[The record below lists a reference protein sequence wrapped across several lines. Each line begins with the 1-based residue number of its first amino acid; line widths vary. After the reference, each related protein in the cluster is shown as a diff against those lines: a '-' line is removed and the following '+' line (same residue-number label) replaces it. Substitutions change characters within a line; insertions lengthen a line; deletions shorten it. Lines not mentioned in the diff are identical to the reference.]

1 MALREIVI
9 LIATVITAS
18 LALYW
23 KKLDFQG
30 AISGIGLALI
40 IWAGIGESALIA
52 LFLFFI
58 LGTAASS
65 WQKERKKVMQLAEKN
80 DGERGISNVF
90 SNGGVAGLLSLGAL
104 IFPDHQYFLTVMA
117 ISSLSTACSDTLSS
131 ELGNVYGSK
140 YFSIVSLKTGKRG
153 IDGVV
158 SNEGLLFGLAGSAC
172 IGSLAFFYDMTM
184 TEFMIISIAG
194 FSGNIIDS
202 FLGATLQKKGRLSNN
217 QVNFWATLS
226 GAALSLLLL
235 LIFKT

>member
-1 MALREIVI
+1 MVLREILI
-9 LIATVITAS
+9 LLAIGSTAS
-18 LALYW
+18 LALFW

-58 LGTAASS
+58 LGTTASS
-65 WQKERKKVMQLAEKN
+65 WQKERKKVLQLAEKN
-80 DGERGISNVF
+80 DGKRGKENVF
-90 SNGGVAGLLSLGAL
+90 SNGGVAGLLSLAAL
-104 IFPDHQYFLTVMA
+104 LFPDYLYFLTVMA
-117 ISSLSTACSDTLSS
+117 ISSLATACSDTLSS

-158 SNEGLLFGLAGSAC
+158 SNEGLLFGLVGSVC
-172 IGSLAFFYDMTM
+172 IGSLVFFYDMPM
-184 TEFMIISIAG
+184 KEFMIVSIAG

-217 QVNFWATLS
+217 EVNFWATLS